1 MDRAGPDH
9 HQQTRVLPLQNAA
22 QCCPG
27 LAHGVTGPLAKRHVL
42 VQALGR
48 GECVLRQHIQVVEG
62 GR

>member
-9 HQQTRVLPLQNAA
+9 HQQTGVFSLQDTR

-27 LAHGVTGPLAKRHVL
+27 LAYGGTGPLAERHVL
-42 VQALGR
+42 VQALGWR
-48 GECVLRQHIQVVEG
+48 QCVLRQHIQVVEG